1 MAFTREFIRSAAKE
15 SGVEIPKEL
24 EDTLIQEHISARDAY
39 AGEQVKT
46 ALAENQP
53 EPAPKVKDTP
63 EYKALKKEFDDYKTG
78 VSEKETKAAKESAA
92 RAYYQEKG
100 VTGSALDI
108 AMRGSGEEIAA
119 LEIGE
124 DGKVKDFKALD
135 GLIAGTFKDL
145 IATTTTIGAPTST
158 PPANTGG
165 GITKKDI
172 YKKDEKGRYIMD
184 ATERQNALIKMMS
197 EAQT

>member
-1 MAFTREFIRSAAKE
+1 MAFTREFIRNTAKE

-24 EDTLIQEHISARDAY
+24 EDALIQEHISARDAY
-39 AGEQVKT
+39 AGEQVKN
-46 ALAENQP
+46 ALVENQP

-100 VTGSALDI
+100 ITGSALDI
-108 AMRGSGEEIAA
+108 AIRGSGEEIAA

-135 GLIAGTFKDL
+135 DLIAGTFKDL
-145 IATTTTIGAPTST
+145 ISTTTTIGAPTAT
-158 PPANTGG
+158 PPANNGG
-165 GITKKDI
+165 SMTKKDI